1 MNLYQ
6 GKVTNMPRLA
16 PLFLLLLLPFILN
29 GRTFTDKSGR
39 EIEAEI
45 VNYDGG
51 DTVSIRRADGIV
63 FDLPLER
70 LSEKDQEFIRN
81 YKAEATTASPEEMKK
96 INSVLGIE
104 LFADGNLWD
113 DSANAVAERLGW
125 PRESQTGSQ
134 ESFRIYHNPKD
145 KILGARPHSSVLY
158 GRDGKVDYISIIFAN
173 KGDSAG
179 SEFDSSPSE
188 RAKAVSKAIEADG
201 KTVARQLAQLGEPE
215 QSTTATGRDM
225 KERLKRWRWNGHSI
239 LLAEQE
245 DEYIA
250 VRIMPDK
257 LADQR
262 GRPERTGSSA
272 LKTTSKANVEKRSNG
287 DVIVTEIPMVDQ
299 GPKGYCV
306 PATLERVLRYMDIRA
321 DMYLLAM
328 AGQTDIGGGT
338 RVENLLQGAER
349 YVKSAGREFERERFK
364 VSPRSVA
371 KYIDEGRPIIWT
383 MYSGN
388 DYNAIANSI
397 TKTRRNYDDAD
408 AWKGKLKEITSNM
421 DEITPDRMAAHAC
434 LIIGYN
440 PVTKEIAV
448 SDSWGPSYRERWIP
462 SDVAEAVSQGSFY
475 LVDF

>member
-1 MNLYQ
+1 MSKL
-6 GKVTNMPRLA
+6 VS
-16 PLFLLLLLPFILN
+16 LLLLLLFTSIVE
-29 GRTFTDKSGR
+29 GRIFTDQTGR

-45 VNYDGG
+45 VSYDGG
-51 DTVSIRRADGIV
+51 DTVSIRRTDGAV
-63 FDLPLER
+63 FDIPLER
-70 LSEKDQEFIRN
+70 LSQKDQEFIRN
-81 YKAEATTASPEEMKK
+81 YNTESSTATSEDIEK
-96 INSVLGIE
+96 INAILGIE

-113 DSANAVAERLGW
+113 DSAETVAKRLGW
-125 PRESQTGSQ
+125 PRESQTSTQ
-134 ESFRIYHNPKD
+134 ESFRIYHRSKD
-145 KILGARPHSSVLY
+145 RILGARPYSSVLY

-173 KGDSAG
+173 KGDSAR
-179 SEFDSSPSE
+179 SAFDSSPNE
-188 RAKAVSKAIEADG
+188 QAKIVSKAIKTDG
-201 KTVARQLAQLGEPE
+201 ETVAKQLAQLGEPE

-262 GRPERTGSSA
+262 GRPERTGSTA
-272 LKTTSKANVEKRSNG
+272 LKTASKANVEKRSNG
-287 DVIVTEIPMVDQ
+287 DVIIIDIPMVDQ

-328 AGQTDIGGGT
+328 AGQTEIGGGT
-338 RVENLLQGAER
+338 RVEDLLQGAER

-364 VSPRSVA
+364 ITPRSVA

-383 MYSGN
+383 MFSGN
-388 DYNAIANSI
+388 DYNLIANSI
-397 TKTRRNYDDAD
+397 TKARGEYNNADD
-408 AWKGKLKEITSNM
+408 WKDKLKQLSNNI
-421 DEITPDRMAAHAC
+421 DDISPDRMAAHAC

-440 PVTKEIAV
+440 PETKEIAV
-448 SDSWGPSYRERWIP
+448 SDSWGPNYQERWVP
-462 SDVAEAVSQGSFY
+462 AEVAQAVSQGSFY